1 MDHNRAKSYLILFF
15 ISIMRQ
21 LARKDNSHSQKK
33 TTRNIFTAAVAP
45 TCRELAKRGL
55 DFIRNLEPV
64 IVAERP

>member
-1 MDHNRAKSYLILFF
+1 MDSYLIFHQHNETTGKK
-15 ISIMRQ
+15 RQ
-21 LARKDNSHSQKK
+21 LALAKK

-45 TCRELAKRGL
+45 TCCELAKRGL